1 MYAKK
6 EFEFPKETSCDD
18 YQAVPNEVALLQ
30 EDVLTSEPK
39 ELISLIVAENRPTEI
54 REERDNLHLLPSPA
68 STTYKGRSFSL

>member
-30 EDVLTSEPK
+30 EDVLTSDPK
-39 ELISLIVAENRPTEI
+39 EIISLIVAENRPTE
-54 REERDNLHLLPSPA
+54 ERDNLHLLPSQA